1 MLAFFTITHL
11 DTSGAFSRTLAQRE
25 PRDCPWMQYL
35 ESVLRC
41 RVAQPPG
48 VAQQVHKVEGSVD
61 AVAPLSRH
69 WGLQPGATTTCDTL
83 RAGEKALGFF
93 SAAGFLIG
101 IHCVHP
107 HMATRARRQVQQL
120 RRKRLQQI
128 PHKQIGGHANSLI
141 SSFLGACWLTLSH
154 IFGCC
159 S

>member
-25 PRDCPWMQYL
+25 PRNVLGCLCL

-48 VAQQVHKVEGSVD
+48 VAQQVHKTGSVD
-61 AVAPLSRH
+61 AVAPLSSH

-93 SAAGFLIG
+93 FCCWFPHWDSLRSPTHGDKGKASGPTTPSLRSFNKFLISKLAVMP
-101 IHCVHP
+101 IHLFP
-107 HMATRARRQVQQL
+107 H
-120 RRKRLQQI
+120 
-128 PHKQIGGHANSLI
+128 
-141 SSFLGACWLTLSH
+141 FLELVG
-154 IFGCC
+154 
-159 S
+159 